1 MFALTFLLALPLAV
15 AMRGAIE
22 THLGRSVVAAAVAD
36 GVDNDWWQE
45 FAQSAAPREG
55 VPYELATTLTPS
67 VIGFAAVLENIS
79 GLVEAR
85 QPVTPVAAALA
96 AYMLGWLFLSG
107 GILDRYARQR
117 PTRAHG
123 FFAAC
128 GVYFFRFLRLGIIAG
143 LAYWLLFTYAGE
155 WLIADL
161 FADINRDLGSERTAM
176 LWAFAL
182 YGTLGLLLLI
192 VNLVIDYAK
201 VRAVVEDRR
210 SMLFALIAAIGFIA
224 RNPGRVIGL
233 YALNAL
239 AFLLLLAVW
248 MLVAP
253 GAGGAG
259 AGMWMGFFAGQLYL
273 LARLAMKLQFLA
285 SQTALFQHSLA
296 HAGYVASGSPAWPEA
311 PIVEGVAS
319 PSA

>member
-117 PTRAHG
+117 PMRAHG

-182 YGTLGLLLLI
+182 YGT
-192 VNLVIDYAK
+192 
-201 VRAVVEDRR
+201 
-210 SMLFALIAAIGFIA
+210 
-224 RNPGRVIGL
+224 
-233 YALNAL
+233 
-239 AFLLLLAVW
+239 
-248 MLVAP
+248 
-253 GAGGAG
+253 
-259 AGMWMGFFAGQLYL
+259 
-273 LARLAMKLQFLA
+273 
-285 SQTALFQHSLA
+285 
-296 HAGYVASGSPAWPEA
+296 
-311 PIVEGVAS
+311 
-319 PSA
+319 